1 MFLVICFRTFLN
13 IFVNQQ
19 IIPKPG
25 LVCEIDPELILTSL
39 TFLLVQILKNMIKL
53 HFPKANLELFRL
65 QTFETSKKVL
75 SQQLT
80 HDLTVRDSR
89 GIQSSVLYCI

>member
-1 MFLVICFRTFLN
+1 MFLVICFRIFLN

-19 IIPKPG
+19 IIPEPG

-65 QTFETSKKVL
+65 QTLEISKKVL

-80 HDLTVRDSR
+80 HDLTVWDSR